1 MARIWGQI
9 KSSKPMSRIK
19 QICYHVKCEHGKT
32 KDSPT
37 EREEGIK
44 QKQKVKNAQNDK
56 HRWIC
61 KN

>member
-1 MARIWGQI
+1 
-9 KSSKPMSRIK
+9 MSRIK

-56 HRWIC
+56 QVDLQKLRETHKHR
-61 KN
+61 